1 MKKFKTIWENHP
13 SVPSEKGWY
22 EVKNT
27 EECVGESFWDGKK
40 WGARIFESTS
50 KEKNKKAQP
59 LIVSWKKKKS
69 KYCFNDLIEE
79 LNESLQHSN
88 FAFDHLKKLRES
100 LSASITILLELHE

>member
-1 MKKFKTIWENHP
+1 MKKCKVIWVNHP

-22 EVKNT
+22 EVKNS
-27 EECVGESFWDGKK
+27 EGCIGDSFWDGKK
-40 WGARIFESTS
+40 WAAKIFESTS
-50 KEKNKKAQP
+50 QEKRKKGVH

-69 KYCFNDLIEE
+69 KYCFNDLLEE
-79 LNESLQHSN
+79 LNECLQNSN